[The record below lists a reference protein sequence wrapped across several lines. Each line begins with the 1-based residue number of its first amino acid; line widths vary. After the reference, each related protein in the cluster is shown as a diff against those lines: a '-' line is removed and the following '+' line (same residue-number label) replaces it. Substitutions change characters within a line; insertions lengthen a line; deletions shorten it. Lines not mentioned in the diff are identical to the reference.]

1 MKSVV
6 FIETNRYGSSMEGMI
21 TAGKLGYDVHLITA
35 KKRYHEERIPEINAV
50 HFIAD
55 LNEENIKKTITE
67 IKRDKDVLLII
78 SFVDP
83 FVSLAAKMNLFF
95 CGGNIDHEALRIM
108 ENKIFFRSHLSHLQ
122 SSPNYQIIHDYTSL
136 NNLYLQLKENYPIV
150 LKSPSSSGSRDVY
163 FIHSESHLKNR
174 IKFLKRKKPNED
186 LLIEEYLEGTQ
197 YIVEAIVY
205 NGEIQ
210 IAAIIEQE
218 ITKQFKFIVTGYSI
232 SPVMDTEAVDGIVE
246 VTCSIL
252 KELKFE
258 NGNCHLELR
267 NVNGTWKLI
276 EINPRISGGPIN
288 KLIEYAYG
296 FNYTEQIINLYLG
309 KKPVIESQWKQFVH
323 AHLFTVNQ
331 VGKLVKMT
339 GLEEAQKA
347 RGIIDIFIKA
357 EQGQILSPPLSMGHR
372 YGYVIAKGKTKEE
385 ARSLAISAS
394 KKVKFELAPY
404 KG

>member
-1 MKSVV
+1 VKSVV

-35 KKRYHEERIPEINAV
+35 KKRYLEERIPELNAV

-55 LNEENIKKTITE
+55 LKEENLKKTITE
-67 IKRDKDVLLII
+67 IKREKDVSLII

-83 FVSLAAKMNLFF
+83 FVSLAAKMNRFF
-95 CGGNIDHEALRIM
+95 CGGNIDNGALSIM
-108 ENKIFFRSHLSHLQ
+108 ENKILFRSHLSRLQ
-122 SSPNYQIIHDYTSL
+122 YSPNYDIIHDHTPLNSL
-136 NNLYLQLKENYPIV
+136 YIKLKESYPIV

-163 FIHSESHLKNR
+163 FIHSETHLKNR

-186 LLIEEYLEGTQ
+186 LLIEEYLEGPQ

-232 SPVMDTEAVDGIVE
+232 SPIMDKEAVDGIVE
-246 VTCSIL
+246 VTKAIL
-252 KELKFE
+252 EELKLE

-267 NVNGTWKLI
+267 NVNGTWKLV
-276 EINPRISGGPIN
+276 EINPRISGGPVN
-288 KLIEYAYG
+288 NLIEHAYG
-296 FNYTEQIINLYLG
+296 FNYTEQIINLYMG
-309 KKPVIESQWKQFVH
+309 KKPVIESQWNHFVH
-323 AHLFTVNQ
+323 AHLFTVDQ

-347 RGIIDIFIKA
+347 QGIIDIFIRA
-357 EQGQILSPPLSMGHR
+357 EPGQILSPPLSMGHR
-372 YGYVIAKGKTKEE
+372 YGYVIAKGRTKDE
-385 ARSLAISAS
+385 ARSLALSAS

-404 KG
+404 NG